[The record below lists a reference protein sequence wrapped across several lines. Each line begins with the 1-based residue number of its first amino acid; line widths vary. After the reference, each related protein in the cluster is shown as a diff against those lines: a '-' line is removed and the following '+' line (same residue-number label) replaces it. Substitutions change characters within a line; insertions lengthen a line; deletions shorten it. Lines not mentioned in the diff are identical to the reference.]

1 MFHMKHY
8 NLALEIVSCETI
20 ACPLEICTTQ
30 GKSLHCVLLFLAM
43 QFAYCKLHY
52 AVAEGSILWSG
63 AIVTSGIAVTSPP
76 SSGESV
82 MFGVGIKS
90 LISGIMVVAGS
101 SVGL

>member
-1 MFHMKHY
+1 MYHAGQKF
-8 NLALEIVSCETI
+8 ALRVVI
-20 ACPLEICTTQ
+20 P
-30 GKSLHCVLLFLAM
+30 AM
-43 QFAYCKLHY
+43 QFAYCKLYY
-52 AVAEGSILWSG
+52 AVAEGSILCSG

-76 SSGESV
+76 SLGESV